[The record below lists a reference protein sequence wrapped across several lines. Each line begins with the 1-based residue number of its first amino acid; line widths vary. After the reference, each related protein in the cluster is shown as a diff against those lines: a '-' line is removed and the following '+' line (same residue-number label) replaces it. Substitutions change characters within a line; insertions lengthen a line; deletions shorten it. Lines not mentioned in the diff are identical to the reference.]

1 MKEYPTS
8 PLYQAIYKHVE
19 TIDGCVVYFERIGDM
34 MLVFWNRE
42 CLIGD
47 ISVLNGVAH
56 VDIRFGTKWWSTA
69 SITQHALSIN
79 SPYLLEDISRILMG
93 AITHYKSHANAI
105 CSE

>member
-8 PLYQAIYKHVE
+8 PLYQAIYQHVE
-19 TIDGCVVYFERIGDM
+19 SIDGCAVYFEKIGDM
-34 MLVFWNRE
+34 MRIFWNRE

-47 ISVLNGVAH
+47 ISVFEGTAR
-56 VDIRFGTKWWSTA
+56 VDVRSGTWPYPHTD
-69 SITQHALSIN
+69 LSIN

-93 AITHYKSHANAI
+93 AITHYKSRANAI